1 VRQVFNVSRVG
12 TIAGCH
18 VTDGVIH
25 RNHKVRL
32 VRDGRVVIERKTIG
46 SLKRFKDDAREV
58 RAGFECG
65 IKIQDYDDVKPG
77 DIIQSYE
84 VVEEAQEL

>member
-1 VRQVFNVSRVG
+1 
-12 TIAGCH
+12 
-18 VTDGVIH
+18 VIH